1 MTISENIILTARNQ
15 TRQALNDLERD
26 ARKAGGALDKG
37 LAQGAQKAGKATAE
51 ASKGAL
57 SFQQSLMGVAKGALA
72 AAGIASAGVAIK
84 KAFDL
89 GREGAQLERTQ
100 EKFDRLARSIGTT
113 GQALSRDL
121 QAATRGTM
129 SRMEAMASA
138 TDFLSLGLA
147 KTHDEAVRLTR
158 VAAALGMNMNQLV
171 LTLTNKTTMRFDA
184 LGVAVDGFED
194 KVKSLE
200 EAGYSADEAFKLAF
214 MQQAE
219 EQIARV
225 GDVADTN
232 AGKIMKMDAAIA
244 NMSDT
249 LKMKA
254 APAVAT
260 FAELVTDMLELKAEN
275 WFNEGAD
282 AAAKFINNLFG
293 LKDET
298 EEVTRATARFD
309 EELAPGELTRRAL
322 ALQELEM
329 AEKRAAEQTER
340 LKQEMSDLQLMIAGP
355 LGKANED
362 FIEKLDA
369 LKGKAADLRGQI
381 DELEGKRYLTRGQ
394 KEELEGLRSEFG
406 EVQAAIGATADAHDE
421 ATKRILFNILTQRAE
436 IGGLSQEEYNALVNI
451 AQGWGLVDQSTA
463 TAMRT
468 ADLFFQGVAT
478 GADLSLEEIK
488 ELDRWMRGLPSYH
501 QFTINTS
508 YTYTGTAPYTLGP
521 IAERRRRIKGQ
532 HGLDMTVPPGFPNDS
547 FHMPLAVT
555 SGERVTVTPAAQ
567 AGRGGGEIVNYIT
580 QHIYPSQ
587 GSDEES
593 IARLVVNKLNFAV
606 EMASRSGMAGYSGG

>member
-1 MTISENIILTARNQ
+1 
-15 TRQALNDLERD
+15 
-26 ARKAGGALDKG
+26 
-37 LAQGAQKAGKATAE
+37 
-51 ASKGAL
+51 
-57 SFQQSLMGVAKGALA
+57 
-72 AAGIASAGVAIK
+72 
-84 KAFDL
+84 
-89 GREGAQLERTQ
+89 
-100 EKFDRLARSIGTT
+100 
-113 GQALSRDL
+113 
-121 QAATRGTM
+121 
-129 SRMEAMASA
+129 
-138 TDFLSLGLA
+138 
-147 KTHDEAVRLTR
+147 
-158 VAAALGMNMNQLV
+158 
-171 LTLTNKTTMRFDA
+171 
-184 LGVAVDGFED
+184 
-194 KVKSLE
+194 
-200 EAGYSADEAFKLAF
+200 
-214 MQQAE
+214 
-219 EQIARV
+219 
-225 GDVADTN
+225 
-232 AGKIMKMDAAIA
+232 
-244 NMSDT
+244 
-249 LKMKA
+249 
-254 APAVAT
+254 
-260 FAELVTDMLELKAEN
+260 
-275 WFNEGAD
+275 
-282 AAAKFINNLFG
+282 
-293 LKDET
+293 
-298 EEVTRATARFD
+298 
-309 EELAPGELTRRAL
+309 
-322 ALQELEM
+322 M

-532 HGLDMTVPPGFPNDS
+532 HGLDKI
-547 FHMPLAVT
+547 
-555 SGERVTVTPAAQ
+555 
-567 AGRGGGEIVNYIT
+567 GRAHV
-580 QHIYPSQ
+580 
-587 GSDEES
+587 
-593 IARLVVNKLNFAV
+593 
-606 EMASRSGMAGYSGG
+606 